1 MKNLLYKE
9 FRLAIHPSVY
19 IFFVLTALLLVPS
32 YPYYVSFFYLM
43 LGIFLTFKTNR
54 AENDIFYSALLPVRK
69 GDVVRARVLTVALLE
84 LANILIAIPFAVISA
99 KINPAGGNNAGI
111 EPNVAFFGLS
121 FLMYGGFNLIFF
133 PVFYKTGRSEGKAFL
148 WGGVFTFLYIIAAE
162 SLAQYIPSPV
172 SAYLDTLEKSA
183 QLRQL
188 PVLFAGIILWAAFT
202 LLSAK
207 ISAESRNARKIASP
221 PRRGMGTLCIRR
233 LSFGTSQIL
242 RGEIAPGEVLPPIR
256 TVAQELSVSLISVRR
271 AWEELERDGF
281 IHTAVGRGTFAA
293 ALGETDKAAMRRAIL
308 KEKLTDAA
316 QFCAAVGASGEEAA
330 ALLRELMKEEN
341 A

>member
-19 IFFVLTALLLVPS
+19 LFFLLSALLLVPS

-43 LGIFLTFKTNR
+43 LGVFLTFKTNR

-69 GDVVRARVLTVALLE
+69 GDVVRACVLAVAILE
-84 LANILIAIPFAVISA
+84 FVNLLIAVPFAILSV

-121 FLMYGGFNLIFF
+121 FLMYGGFNFIFF
-133 PVFYKTGRSEGKAFL
+133 PIFYKTGRSEGKAFL
-148 WGGVFTFLYIIAAE
+148 WSGVFTLLYIAVAE

-172 SAYLDTLEKSA
+172 SAYLDTAEKAA

-188 PVLFAGIILWAAFT
+188 PVLLGGIVLWAVLT

-207 ISAESRNARKIASP
+207 RSAER
-221 PRRGMGTLCIRR
+221 
-233 LSFGTSQIL
+233 F
-242 RGEIAPGEVLPPIR
+242 
-256 TVAQELSVSLISVRR
+256 
-271 AWEELERDGF
+271 
-281 IHTAVGRGTFAA
+281 
-293 ALGETDKAAMRRAIL
+293 
-308 KEKLTDAA
+308 EKVDL
-316 QFCAAVGASGEEAA
+316 
-330 ALLRELMKEEN
+330 
-341 A
+341 

>member
-19 IFFVLTALLLVPS
+19 IFFALAALLLVPS
-32 YPYYVSFFYLM
+32 YPYYVSFFYLT

-69 GDVVRARVLTVALLE
+69 GDVVRARVLTVAILE
-84 LANILIAIPFAVISA
+84 LSNILIAIPFAVISA

-121 FLMYGGFNLIFF
+121 LLMYGGFNLIFF

-188 PVLFAGIILWAAFT
+188 PVLFAGIAL

-207 ISAESRNARKIASP
+207 ISAER
-221 PRRGMGTLCIRR
+221 
-233 LSFGTSQIL
+233 F
-242 RGEIAPGEVLPPIR
+242 
-256 TVAQELSVSLISVRR
+256 
-271 AWEELERDGF
+271 
-281 IHTAVGRGTFAA
+281 
-293 ALGETDKAAMRRAIL
+293 
-308 KEKLTDAA
+308 EKVDL
-316 QFCAAVGASGEEAA
+316 
-330 ALLRELMKEEN
+330 
-341 A
+341 

>member
-19 IFFVLTALLLVPS
+19 LFFLLSALLLVPS

-43 LGIFLTFKTNR
+43 LGVFLTFKTNR

-69 GDVVRARVLTVALLE
+69 GDVVRARILAVAILE
-84 LANILIAIPFAVISA
+84 LVNLLIAVPFAILSV

-121 FLMYGGFNLIFF
+121 FLMYGGFNFIFF
-133 PVFYKTGRSEGKAFL
+133 PIFYKTGRSEGKAFL
-148 WGGVFTFLYIIAAE
+148 WSGVFTLLYIAVAE

-172 SAYLDTLEKSA
+172 SAYLDTAEKAA

-188 PVLFAGIILWAAFT
+188 PVLLGGIVLWAVLT

-207 ISAESRNARKIASP
+207 HSAER
-221 PRRGMGTLCIRR
+221 
-233 LSFGTSQIL
+233 F
-242 RGEIAPGEVLPPIR
+242 
-256 TVAQELSVSLISVRR
+256 
-271 AWEELERDGF
+271 
-281 IHTAVGRGTFAA
+281 
-293 ALGETDKAAMRRAIL
+293 
-308 KEKLTDAA
+308 EKVDL
-316 QFCAAVGASGEEAA
+316 
-330 ALLRELMKEEN
+330 
-341 A
+341 

>member
-19 IFFVLTALLLVPS
+19 LFFLLSALLLVPS

-43 LGIFLTFKTNR
+43 LGVFLTFKTNR

-69 GDVVRARVLTVALLE
+69 GDVVRARVLAVAILE
-84 LANILIAIPFAVISA
+84 LVNLLIVVPFAILSV

-121 FLMYGGFNLIFF
+121 FLMYGGFNFIFF

-148 WGGVFTFLYIIAAE
+148 WSGVFTLLYIAVAE

-172 SAYLDTLEKSA
+172 SAYLDTAEKAA

-188 PVLFAGIILWAAFT
+188 PVLLGGIVLWAVLT

-207 ISAESRNARKIASP
+207 RSAER
-221 PRRGMGTLCIRR
+221 
-233 LSFGTSQIL
+233 F
-242 RGEIAPGEVLPPIR
+242 
-256 TVAQELSVSLISVRR
+256 
-271 AWEELERDGF
+271 
-281 IHTAVGRGTFAA
+281 
-293 ALGETDKAAMRRAIL
+293 
-308 KEKLTDAA
+308 EKVDL
-316 QFCAAVGASGEEAA
+316 
-330 ALLRELMKEEN
+330 
-341 A
+341 

>member
-19 IFFVLTALLLVPS
+19 LFFLLSALLLVPS

-43 LGIFLTFKTNR
+43 LGVFLTFKTNR

-69 GDVVRARVLTVALLE
+69 GDVVRARILAVAILE
-84 LANILIAIPFAVISA
+84 LVNLLIAVPFAILSV

-121 FLMYGGFNLIFF
+121 FLMYGGFNFIFF
-133 PVFYKTGRSEGKAFL
+133 PIFYKTGRSEGKAFL
-148 WGGVFTFLYIIAAE
+148 WSGVFTLLYIAAAE

-172 SAYLDTLEKSA
+172 SAYLDTAEKAA

-188 PVLFAGIILWAAFT
+188 PVLLGGIILWAVLT

-207 ISAESRNARKIASP
+207 RSAER
-221 PRRGMGTLCIRR
+221 
-233 LSFGTSQIL
+233 F
-242 RGEIAPGEVLPPIR
+242 
-256 TVAQELSVSLISVRR
+256 
-271 AWEELERDGF
+271 
-281 IHTAVGRGTFAA
+281 
-293 ALGETDKAAMRRAIL
+293 
-308 KEKLTDAA
+308 EKVDL
-316 QFCAAVGASGEEAA
+316 
-330 ALLRELMKEEN
+330 
-341 A
+341 

>member
-19 IFFVLTALLLVPS
+19 LFFLLSALLLVPS

-43 LGIFLTFKTNR
+43 LGVFLTFKTNR

-69 GDVVRARVLTVALLE
+69 GDVVRARILAVAILE
-84 LANILIAIPFAVISA
+84 LVNLLIAVPFAILSV

-121 FLMYGGFNLIFF
+121 FLMYGGFNFIFF
-133 PVFYKTGRSEGKAFL
+133 PIFYKTGRSEGKAFL
-148 WGGVFTFLYIIAAE
+148 WSGVFTLLYIAVAE

-172 SAYLDTLEKSA
+172 SAYLDTAEKAA

-188 PVLFAGIILWAAFT
+188 PVLLGGIVLWAALT

-207 ISAESRNARKIASP
+207 RSAER
-221 PRRGMGTLCIRR
+221 
-233 LSFGTSQIL
+233 F
-242 RGEIAPGEVLPPIR
+242 
-256 TVAQELSVSLISVRR
+256 
-271 AWEELERDGF
+271 
-281 IHTAVGRGTFAA
+281 
-293 ALGETDKAAMRRAIL
+293 
-308 KEKLTDAA
+308 EKVDL
-316 QFCAAVGASGEEAA
+316 
-330 ALLRELMKEEN
+330 
-341 A
+341 

>member
-1 MKNLLYKE
+1 M
-9 FRLAIHPSVY
+9 
-19 IFFVLTALLLVPS
+19 PS

-207 ISAESRNARKIASP
+207 ISAER
-221 PRRGMGTLCIRR
+221 
-233 LSFGTSQIL
+233 F
-242 RGEIAPGEVLPPIR
+242 
-256 TVAQELSVSLISVRR
+256 
-271 AWEELERDGF
+271 
-281 IHTAVGRGTFAA
+281 
-293 ALGETDKAAMRRAIL
+293 
-308 KEKLTDAA
+308 EKVNL
-316 QFCAAVGASGEEAA
+316 
-330 ALLRELMKEEN
+330 
-341 A
+341 

>member
-54 AENDIFYSALLPVRK
+54 AENDIFYSALLPVR
-69 GDVVRARVLTVALLE
+69 ARVLTVALLE
-84 LANILIAIPFAVISA
+84 LSNILIAIPFAVLSA

-148 WGGVFTFLYIIAAE
+148 WGGVFTFLYIIVAE

-188 PVLFAGIILWAAFT
+188 PVLFAGIALWAAFT

-207 ISAESRNARKIASP
+207 ISAER
-221 PRRGMGTLCIRR
+221 
-233 LSFGTSQIL
+233 F
-242 RGEIAPGEVLPPIR
+242 
-256 TVAQELSVSLISVRR
+256 
-271 AWEELERDGF
+271 
-281 IHTAVGRGTFAA
+281 
-293 ALGETDKAAMRRAIL
+293 
-308 KEKLTDAA
+308 EKVDL
-316 QFCAAVGASGEEAA
+316 
-330 ALLRELMKEEN
+330 
-341 A
+341 

>member
-19 IFFVLTALLLVPS
+19 VFFALAALLLVPS
-32 YPYYVSFFYLM
+32 YPYYVSFFYLT

-54 AENDIFYSALLPVRK
+54 AENDIFYSALLP
-69 GDVVRARVLTVALLE
+69 VRARVLTVALLE

-99 KINPAGGNNAGI
+99 KINPAGGNKAGI

-188 PVLFAGIILWAAFT
+188 PVLFAGIALWAAFT

-207 ISAESRNARKIASP
+207 ISAER
-221 PRRGMGTLCIRR
+221 
-233 LSFGTSQIL
+233 FGKVDL
-242 RGEIAPGEVLPPIR
+242 
-256 TVAQELSVSLISVRR
+256 
-271 AWEELERDGF
+271 
-281 IHTAVGRGTFAA
+281 
-293 ALGETDKAAMRRAIL
+293 
-308 KEKLTDAA
+308 
-316 QFCAAVGASGEEAA
+316 
-330 ALLRELMKEEN
+330 
-341 A
+341 

>member
-19 IFFVLTALLLVPS
+19 LFFLLSALLLVPS

-43 LGIFLTFKTNR
+43 LGVFLTFKTNR

-69 GDVVRARVLTVALLE
+69 GDVVRARILAVAILE
-84 LANILIAIPFAVISA
+84 LVNLLIAVPFAILSV

-121 FLMYGGFNLIFF
+121 FLMYGGFNFIFF
-133 PVFYKTGRSEGKAFL
+133 PIFYKTGRSEGKAFL
-148 WGGVFTFLYIIAAE
+148 WSGVFTLLYIAVAE

-172 SAYLDTLEKSA
+172 SAYLDTAEKAA

-188 PVLFAGIILWAAFT
+188 PVLLGGIVLWAVLT

-207 ISAESRNARKIASP
+207 HS
-221 PRRGMGTLCIRR
+221 T
-233 LSFGTSQIL
+233 
-242 RGEIAPGEVLPPIR
+242 
-256 TVAQELSVSLISVRR
+256 
-271 AWEELERDGF
+271 ERF
-281 IHTAVGRGTFAA
+281 
-293 ALGETDKAAMRRAIL
+293 
-308 KEKLTDAA
+308 EKVDL
-316 QFCAAVGASGEEAA
+316 
-330 ALLRELMKEEN
+330 
-341 A
+341 

>member
-19 IFFVLTALLLVPS
+19 VFFALAALLLVPS
-32 YPYYVSFFYLM
+32 YPYYVSFFYLT

-148 WGGVFTFLYIIAAE
+148 WGGVLRSSIS
-162 SLAQYIPSPV
+162 SLRNRSH
-172 SAYLDTLEKSA
+172 S
-183 QLRQL
+183 
-188 PVLFAGIILWAAFT
+188 
-202 LLSAK
+202 
-207 ISAESRNARKIASP
+207 IS
-221 PRRGMGTLCIRR
+221 PRRSARILTHWRKARSSASFRCCSPGS
-233 LSFGTSQIL
+233 LSGRSL
-242 RGEIAPGEVLPPIR
+242 RCSRQRSVPRGLKRWIYEADCDEYIA
-256 TVAQELSVSLISVRR
+256 
-271 AWEELERDGF
+271 
-281 IHTAVGRGTFAA
+281 AA
-293 ALGETDKAAMRRAIL
+293 ALPAD
-308 KEKLTDAA
+308 
-316 QFCAAVGASGEEAA
+316 V
-330 ALLRELMKEEN
+330 
-341 A
+341 

>member
-148 WGGVFTFLYIIAAE
+148 WGGVFTFLYIIAAAH
-162 SLAQYIPSPV
+162 S
-172 SAYLDTLEKSA
+172 
-183 QLRQL
+183 
-188 PVLFAGIILWAAFT
+188 
-202 LLSAK
+202 
-207 ISAESRNARKIASP
+207 IS
-221 PRRGMGTLCIRR
+221 PRRSARISTHWRKVR
-233 LSFGTSQIL
+233 S
-242 RGEIAPGEVLPPIR
+242 
-256 TVAQELSVSLISVRR
+256 SVSFRCCSPGSSSGQPLRCSRQRSVP
-271 AWEELERDGF
+271 
-281 IHTAVGRGTFAA
+281 RGLKRWIYEADSDEYIAAA
-293 ALGETDKAAMRRAIL
+293 ALPAD
-308 KEKLTDAA
+308 
-316 QFCAAVGASGEEAA
+316 V
-330 ALLRELMKEEN
+330 
-341 A
+341 

>member
-19 IFFVLTALLLVPS
+19 LFFLLSALLLVPS

-43 LGIFLTFKTNR
+43 LGVFLTFKTNR

-69 GDVVRARVLTVALLE
+69 GDIVRARVLAVAILE
-84 LANILIAIPFAVISA
+84 LVNLLIAVPFAILSV

-121 FLMYGGFNLIFF
+121 FLMYGGFNFIFF
-133 PVFYKTGRSEGKAFL
+133 PIFYKTGRSEGKAFL
-148 WGGVFTFLYIIAAE
+148 WSGVFTLLYIAVAE

-172 SAYLDTLEKSA
+172 SAYLDTAEKAA

-188 PVLFAGIILWAAFT
+188 PVLLGGIVLWAALT

-207 ISAESRNARKIASP
+207 RSAER
-221 PRRGMGTLCIRR
+221 
-233 LSFGTSQIL
+233 F
-242 RGEIAPGEVLPPIR
+242 
-256 TVAQELSVSLISVRR
+256 
-271 AWEELERDGF
+271 
-281 IHTAVGRGTFAA
+281 
-293 ALGETDKAAMRRAIL
+293 
-308 KEKLTDAA
+308 EKVDL
-316 QFCAAVGASGEEAA
+316 
-330 ALLRELMKEEN
+330 
-341 A
+341 

>member
-19 IFFVLTALLLVPS
+19 IFFALAALLLVPS
-32 YPYYVSFFYLM
+32 YPYYVSFFYLT

-162 SLAQYIPSPV
+162 SLAQYIPSPI

-188 PVLFAGIILWAAFT
+188 PVLFAGIVLWAAFT

-207 ISAESRNARKIASP
+207 IS
-221 PRRGMGTLCIRR
+221 T
-233 LSFGTSQIL
+233 
-242 RGEIAPGEVLPPIR
+242 
-256 TVAQELSVSLISVRR
+256 
-271 AWEELERDGF
+271 ERF
-281 IHTAVGRGTFAA
+281 
-293 ALGETDKAAMRRAIL
+293 
-308 KEKLTDAA
+308 EKVDL
-316 QFCAAVGASGEEAA
+316 
-330 ALLRELMKEEN
+330 
-341 A
+341 

>member
-54 AENDIFYSALLPVRK
+54 SENDIFYSALLPVRK

-84 LANILIAIPFAVISA
+84 LANILIAIPFAAISA

-111 EPNVAFFGLS
+111 EPNVALFGLS

-133 PVFYKTGRSEGKAFL
+133 PAFYKTGRSEGKSFL

-188 PVLFAGIILWAAFT
+188 PVLFAGIVLWAVFT

-207 ISAESRNARKIASP
+207 ISAER
-221 PRRGMGTLCIRR
+221 
-233 LSFGTSQIL
+233 F
-242 RGEIAPGEVLPPIR
+242 
-256 TVAQELSVSLISVRR
+256 
-271 AWEELERDGF
+271 
-281 IHTAVGRGTFAA
+281 
-293 ALGETDKAAMRRAIL
+293 
-308 KEKLTDAA
+308 EKVDL
-316 QFCAAVGASGEEAA
+316 
-330 ALLRELMKEEN
+330 
-341 A
+341 

>member
-19 IFFVLTALLLVPS
+19 LFFLLSALLLVPS

-43 LGIFLTFKTNR
+43 LGVFLTFKTNR

-69 GDVVRARVLTVALLE
+69 GDAVRARVLAVAILE
-84 LANILIAIPFAVISA
+84 LVNLLIAVPFAILSV

-121 FLMYGGFNLIFF
+121 FLMYGGFNFIFF
-133 PVFYKTGRSEGKAFL
+133 PIFYKTGRSEGKAFL
-148 WGGVFTFLYIIAAE
+148 WSGVFTLLYIAVAE

-172 SAYLDTLEKSA
+172 SAYLDTAEKAA

-188 PVLFAGIILWAAFT
+188 PVLLGGIVLWAALT

-207 ISAESRNARKIASP
+207 RSAER
-221 PRRGMGTLCIRR
+221 
-233 LSFGTSQIL
+233 F
-242 RGEIAPGEVLPPIR
+242 
-256 TVAQELSVSLISVRR
+256 
-271 AWEELERDGF
+271 
-281 IHTAVGRGTFAA
+281 
-293 ALGETDKAAMRRAIL
+293 
-308 KEKLTDAA
+308 EKVDL
-316 QFCAAVGASGEEAA
+316 
-330 ALLRELMKEEN
+330 
-341 A
+341 

>member
-19 IFFVLTALLLVPS
+19 IFFALAALLLVPS
-32 YPYYVSFFYLM
+32 YPYYVSFFYLT

-111 EPNVAFFGLS
+111 EPNAAFFGLS

-162 SLAQYIPSPV
+162 SLDEVRHALAQGGMAKNVKILSEKGRELTV
-172 SAYLDTLEKSA
+172 LALD
-183 QLRQL
+183 R
-188 PVLFAGIILWAAFT
+188 
-202 LLSAK
+202 
-207 ISAESRNARKIASP
+207 
-221 PRRGMGTLCIRR
+221 
-233 LSFGTSQIL
+233 
-242 RGEIAPGEVLPPIR
+242 
-256 TVAQELSVSLISVRR
+256 
-271 AWEELERDGF
+271 
-281 IHTAVGRGTFAA
+281 
-293 ALGETDKAAMRRAIL
+293 
-308 KEKLTDAA
+308 
-316 QFCAAVGASGEEAA
+316 A
-330 ALLRELMKEEN
+330 ALLWNLRARFDVRREEDDFWVVRKARAARQADSPN
-341 A
+341 N